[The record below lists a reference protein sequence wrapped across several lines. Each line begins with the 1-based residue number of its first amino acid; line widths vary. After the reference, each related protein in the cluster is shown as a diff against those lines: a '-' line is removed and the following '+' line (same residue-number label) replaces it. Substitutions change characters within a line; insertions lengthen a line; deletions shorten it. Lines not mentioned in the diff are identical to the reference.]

1 MIYTPPPARPAQP
14 PQRSAIGGETSQDE
28 RERERESE

>member
-1 MIYTPPPARPAQP
+1 MIYTPPPARPAEP

-28 RERERESE
+28 RERESE